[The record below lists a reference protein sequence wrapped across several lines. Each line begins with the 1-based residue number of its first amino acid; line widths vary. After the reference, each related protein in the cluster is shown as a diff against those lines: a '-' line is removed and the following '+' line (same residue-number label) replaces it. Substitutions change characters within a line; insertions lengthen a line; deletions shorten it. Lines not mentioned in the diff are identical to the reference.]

1 MNHLMPLDTTK
12 PPSYANRVSANSLAV
27 FDSTKVNRGHAALK
41 RFFCVQKSM
50 ASLLW
55 AGYVGGLTACQ
66 LRFTGLSTRI
76 VPPTLF
82 DSRGVDKTTLN
93 RGYCHD

>member
-1 MNHLMPLDTTK
+1 MNHLMPIDTTK

-27 FDSTKVNRGHAALK
+27 FSSTKVLSGHTAHS

-66 LRFTGLSTRI
+66 LLCTGLLTRI

-82 DSRGVDKTTLN
+82 SSRGLDKTTLQ
-93 RGYCHD
+93 RV